1 MTAPRVSVVIP
12 TFQRRE
18 SLLRALSALATQTLA
33 PQEYEVVVVV
43 DGSADGSRE
52 AAESLSPPHALHVL
66 WQENRGRAAACN
78 AGVAA
83 ARGEVVVLLD
93 DDMQGTPDLLTAHLN
108 AHARDSRLAVIGA
121 APVPITP
128 DLAPPAAYIGR
139 KFNRHLERLAT
150 LDGPLGLRDFYSGNL
165 SIRRDVLN
173 EVGGFDEAFTVY
185 GNEDLE
191 LSIRLRAAGVQ
202 IVYSAE
208 AVAFQSYDK
217 NFAGLAGDNVAKGR
231 TAVLLSRKHPS
242 ALPELKIGAY
252 HREPLVRRSSVA
264 LLLGM
269 TRILPG
275 ARERVTRVVGWLGDR
290 RVPGVERLY
299 PTVLDYCYW
308 CGARD
313 AAGGGT

>member
-1 MTAPRVSVVIP
+1 MTLPRASVVIP

-18 SLLRALSALATQTLA
+18 SLLRALSALMTQTLA
-33 PQEYEVVVVV
+33 PQEYEVIVVV

-52 AAESLSPPHALHVL
+52 AAESLSPPHALRVL

-78 AGVAA
+78 TGVAA
-83 ARGEVVVLLD
+83 ARGEVVILLD
-93 DDMQGTPDLLTAHLN
+93 DDMQATPDLLAAHLS
-108 AHARDSRLAVIGA
+108 AQARDPRLAVIGA

-150 LDGPLGLRDFYSGNL
+150 LGGSLGLRDFYSGNL

-173 EVGGFDEAFTVY
+173 EVAGFDEAFTAY

-202 IVYSAE
+202 IVYSAD
-208 AVAFQSYDK
+208 AVALQSYDK
-217 NFAGLAGDNVAKGR
+217 DFAGLAGDNVAKGR

-242 ALPELKIGAY
+242 ALGDLKIGAY

-264 LLLGM
+264 LLLGV

-275 ARERVTRVVGWLGDR
+275 ARERVTRAVGWLGER
-290 RVPGVERLY
+290 RIPGVERLY

-313 AAGGGT
+313 AGVGR

>member
-1 MTAPRVSVVIP
+1 
-12 TFQRRE
+12 
-18 SLLRALSALATQTLA
+18 
-33 PQEYEVVVVV
+33 
-43 DGSADGSRE
+43 
-52 AAESLSPPHALHVL
+52 
-66 WQENRGRAAACN
+66 
-78 AGVAA
+78 
-83 ARGEVVVLLD
+83 VLLD
-93 DDMQGTPDLLTAHLN
+93 DDMQATPNFLGAHLN
-108 AHARDSRLAVIGA
+108 AHLSAPLSAHARDMRLAVIGA

-150 LDGPLGLRDFYSGNL
+150 LDGSLGLRDFYSGNL
-165 SIRRDVLN
+165 SIRRDVLLD
-173 EVGGFDEAFTVY
+173 VGGFDEAFTVY

-202 IVYSAE
+202 IVYSAD

-217 NFAGLAGDNVAKGR
+217 DFAGLAGDNVAKGR

-313 AAGGGT
+313 AAGGGR

>member
-1 MTAPRVSVVIP
+1 MTSPRVSVVIP

-18 SLLRALSALATQTLA
+18 SVLRALSALMTQTLA
-33 PQEYEVVVVV
+33 PQEYEVIVVV
-43 DGSADGSRE
+43 DGSTDGSRD
-52 AAESLSPPHALHVL
+52 AAGALSPSYALHVL

-83 ARGEVVVLLD
+83 ARGEVVILLD
-93 DDMQGTPDLLTAHLN
+93 DDMQAAPNFLAAHLS
-108 AHARDSRLAVIGA
+108 AHAHGVRLAVIGA
-121 APVPITP
+121 APVLMTT

-150 LDGPLGLRDFYSGNL
+150 LDGSLGLRDFYSGNL

-191 LSIRLRAAGVQ
+191 LSIRLRGAGVR
-202 IVYSAE
+202 IVYSPD

-252 HREPLVRRSSVA
+252 HREPLVRRGGVA

-275 ARERVTRVVGWLGDR
+275 VRERVTRVVGWLGDR

-308 CGARD
+308 CGARE
-313 AAGGGT
+313 AAGGR